1 MNIEAFKLAIQRFAK
16 HDLSAHTTAD
26 KRAVLGVV
34 AGYLLAVKSDLPTSP
49 VIELVNY
56 YVATHEPVNARVL
69 SQVNEV
75 EFIDTLIAQEVAR
88 NVYQLRYNMVYD
100 PATILKATNCLLNG
114 KAIALPSKVEAIIDK
129 VGCDNLAKIN
139 EYYF

>member
-16 HDLSAHTTAD
+16 HDLSAYTTVD
-26 KRAVLGVV
+26 KRAVLG
-34 AGYLLAVKSDLPTSP
+34 ALSGYLLAMKSDLPTSP
-49 VIELVNY
+49 VSELVNY
-56 YVATHEPVNARVL
+56 YVVTHEPVNTRVL

-75 EFIDTLIAQEVAR
+75 ELIDTMIAQEVAR

-100 PATILKATNCLLNG
+100 PMTMLRLTPHILDSKAMS
-114 KAIALPSKVEAIIDK
+114 LPAKINEVITK
-129 VGCDNLAKIN
+129 VGSENLAKIG

>member
-16 HDLSAHTTAD
+16 NDLSAYTTAD
-26 KRAVLGVV
+26 RRVILGTL

-49 VIELVNY
+49 VTELVNY
-56 YVATHEPVNARVL
+56 YVVTHEPINARVL

-75 EFIDTLIAQEVAR
+75 EFIDTVMAQEVAR

-100 PATILKATNCLLNG
+100 PETIIKVTSCVLN
-114 KAIALPSKVEAIIDK
+114 ARAMALPSKVEEAIGKI
-129 VGCDNLAKIN
+129 GFENLEKIN
-139 EYYF
+139 DYYF